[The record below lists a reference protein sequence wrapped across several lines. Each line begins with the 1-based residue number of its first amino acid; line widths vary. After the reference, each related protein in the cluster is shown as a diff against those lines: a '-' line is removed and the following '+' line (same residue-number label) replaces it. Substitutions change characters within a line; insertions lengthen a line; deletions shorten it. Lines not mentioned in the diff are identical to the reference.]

1 MTSHV
6 IHSATVVLFDDEEF
20 QPLVDA
26 MTHLTKMKSATFLGG
41 LLVMTFY
48 HRLSRPRDTS
58 GTNGMDQTRSRHA
71 MLVPTDH
78 TAPERYLWFNKR

>member
-6 IHSATVVLFDDEEF
+6 SHSATVVLFDDEEF

-26 MTHLTKMKSATFLGG
+26 MTHLTKMKSATFLDG
-41 LLVMTFY
+41 LLFMTFY

-78 TAPERYLWFNKR
+78 TAPERYLWFYKR